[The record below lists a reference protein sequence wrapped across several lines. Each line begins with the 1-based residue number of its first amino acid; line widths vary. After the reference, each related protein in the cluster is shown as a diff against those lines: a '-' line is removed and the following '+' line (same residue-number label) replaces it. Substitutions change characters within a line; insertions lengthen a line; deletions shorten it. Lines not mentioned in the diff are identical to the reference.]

1 MVLNQHLP
9 RVEEFPMKT
18 KFIATVAAF
27 SAFISASAFAHGDL
41 IEMTTVSVKEGLAQF
56 KKDHPEHA
64 THFTGVKAWPV
75 GSDIKLKM
83 YLPDNT
89 TINYT
94 CVHKENPDGTNN
106 VVCTM
111 EM

>member
-1 MVLNQHLP
+1 
-9 RVEEFPMKT
+9 MKT
-18 KFIATVAAF
+18 SFFAAAATLAF
-27 SAFISASAFAHGDL
+27 SSLVSLTALAHGDL
-41 IEMTTVSVKEGLAQF
+41 VEMTTVSVKQGLAQF
-56 KKDHPEHA
+56 KVDHPEHA
-64 THFTGVKAWPV
+64 SHFTGVKAWPV
-75 GSDIKLKM
+75 GSDIKLKI

>member
-1 MVLNQHLP
+1 
-9 RVEEFPMKT
+9 MKT
-18 KFIATVAAF
+18 SIFAAAATLAF
-27 SAFISASAFAHGDL
+27 SSLVSLTALAHGDL
-41 IEMTTVSVKEGLAQF
+41 IEMTTVSVKQGLAQF
-56 KKDHPEHA
+56 KFDHPEHA
-64 THFTGVKAWPV
+64 MHFTGVKAWPV
-75 GSDIKLKM
+75 GSDIKLKIYM
-83 YLPDNT
+83 PDNT